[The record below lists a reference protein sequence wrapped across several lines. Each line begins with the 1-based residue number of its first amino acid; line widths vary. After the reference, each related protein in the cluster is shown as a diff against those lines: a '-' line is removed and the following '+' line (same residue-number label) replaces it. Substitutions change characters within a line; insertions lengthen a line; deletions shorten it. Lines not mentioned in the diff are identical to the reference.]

1 MKKKVL
7 FGFVVLG
14 LWAVLGSAAQTQVVP
29 SAVSPGSEQG
39 LAVVGLTCPTF
50 SWTAVDWALG
60 YRVAVFQAFGT
71 AIPGYEEMAV
81 GAVPVLSKEIAGRA
95 SSWTPSSEERL
106 SPGSLYVWYVQAL
119 DSSGQ
124 GVWSK
129 GKLFMVEVGGWT
141 SGLGERVRTMLKE
154 KGVRD
159 EVIHKLLQETSTG
172 LQSGVLTG
180 AVPGSVGKTPGK
192 VGIQGTEGPTNT
204 FYGQYAGANT
214 TGTYNTFMG
223 VYAGYNNT
231 TGYYNTFI
239 GGQAG
244 LNNTTG
250 TYNTFLGLNAGVL
263 NTVGYYNTF
272 IGNGAGYANTSG
284 DSNTFLGLQAGFN
297 NTTGYSNT
305 FLGRQ
310 AGLLSTTGYSN
321 IFIGPWAGY
330 SNTTGF
336 ENTFIGRDAGFSNS
350 AGYNNTFIGKDAGRT
365 NTTGYSNAFLGQ
377 GAGYGNT
384 SGTYNA
390 FIGKNTGFYNATGG
404 ENTFIGDYA
413 GYSNTIG
420 NRNVFLGNEAGWAET
435 GSNKLYI
442 SNSSTSY
449 PLIYGDFSANYL
461 VFNNKVGINST
472 STAPTH
478 LLDVGTGGAYC
489 NGTTWVNGSSR
500 EYKENIEMLTSE
512 EALAAFR
519 ELEPVKFNYKADKE
533 EKYLGFI
540 AEDVPE
546 LVAMKDRK
554 GLSPMDVVAVLTKAV
569 QEQQKTISN
578 YQKTVSE
585 LTERVGKLEKKGN
598 AEK

>member
-7 FGFVVLG
+7 FGFFVLG
-14 LWAVLGSAAQTQVVP
+14 LWAVLGSATQTQVVP
-29 SAVSPGSEQG
+29 SAVSPGSERG
-39 LAVVGLTCPTF
+39 LAVVGQACPTF

-71 AIPGYEEMAV
+71 AVPGYEEMAV
-81 GAVPVLSKEIAGRA
+81 GGVPVLSKEIAGRA

-106 SPGSLYVWYVQAL
+106 SPGSLYVWYVQAM

-129 GKLFMVEVGGWT
+129 GKLFMVEAGGWT
-141 SGLGERVRTMLKE
+141 SGLEGRVRKMLKE

-159 EVIHKLLQETSTG
+159 EVIDKLLQETSTG

-231 TGYYNTFI
+231 TGYYNTFM

-250 TYNTFLGLNAGVL
+250 TYNTFIGLNAGVS
-263 NTVGYYNTF
+263 NTVGYYDTF
-272 IGNGAGYANTSG
+272 IGNGAGYANISG

-297 NTTGYSNT
+297 NTTGSYNT

-310 AGLLSTTGYSN
+310 AGLLNTTGYSN
-321 IFIGPWAGY
+321 VFIGPWTGY
-330 SNTTGF
+330 SNTTGYQ
-336 ENTFIGRDAGFSNS
+336 NTFIGRDAGFSNTT
-350 AGYNNTFIGKDAGRT
+350 GPYNTFLGKDAGRA
-365 NTTGYSNAFLGQ
+365 N
-377 GAGYGNT
+377 
-384 SGTYNA
+384 
-390 FIGKNTGFYNATGG
+390 NTGTN
-404 ENTFIGDYA
+404 NTYLGLWA
-413 GYSNTIG
+413 GYSNTTGNSNTFVGIG
-420 NRNVFLGNEAGWAET
+420 AGDFNITGSYNVFLGREAGSSET
-435 GSNKLYI
+435 GSYKLYI
-442 SNSSTSY
+442 ANSSTTI

-472 STAPTH
+472 KTAPTH

-489 NGTTWVNGSSR
+489 DGTTWVNGSSR
-500 EYKENIEMLTSE
+500 EYKENVETLTSE

-554 GLSPMDVVAVLTKAV
+554 GLSPMDVVAVLTKVV
-569 QEQQKTISN
+569 QEQQKEFQKQ
-578 YQKTVSE
+578 QKTIEE
-585 LTERVGKLEKKGN
+585 LQAQIAELKKKGKS
-598 AEK
+598 EK